1 MVAIFASQCTN
12 IFMRISSQE
21 VEYMIDPL
29 ARYIACALEKFAS
42 VSDYKDKSAL
52 MALKDNKTSGF
63 STDFP
68 LPCRL
73 VYSRR
78 RFLHWTCVKASPKKY
93 IQYSYINHARI
104 SRKVFPF
111 LSKKSWTNQWQKF
124 TNVFSHPLASVML
137 RRHLCTIF
145 QIFFPLFNH
154 IADVPR
160 TFKLKI

>member
-1 MVAIFASQCTN
+1 
-12 IFMRISSQE
+12 MRISSQE

-42 VSDYKDKSAL
+42 VSDYKDISAL

-78 RFLHWTCVKASPKKY
+78 RFLHWACVKASPKKY

-104 SRKVFPF
+104 FQKSLSLFVKEILSQLVTEVYQCFQPSVSICYASQTSLYNFP
-111 LSKKSWTNQWQKF
+111 N
-124 TNVFSHPLASVML
+124 
-137 RRHLCTIF
+137 
-145 QIFFPLFNH
+145 FFPAIQSYCGCPTYIQTKNLKHH
-154 IADVPR
+154 IHC
-160 TFKLKI
+160 KLA